1 MRGMK
6 HHRQAIARCG
16 AGAPSRKRRAR
27 AETILS
33 LNRIGGRRS
42 MALRLSAIV
51 LVLLGI
57 GGGYFEYGRL
67 GALIAVGAISAI
79 FFAIWINRTA

>member
-1 MRGMK
+1 MR
-6 HHRQAIARCG
+6 Q
-16 AGAPSRKRRAR
+16 
-27 AETILS
+27 
-33 LNRIGGRRS
+33 

-57 GGGYFEYGRL
+57 AGGYFEYGQI

-79 FFAIWINRTA
+79 FFAIWISRTA

>member
-1 MRGMK
+1 MRQM
-6 HHRQAIARCG
+6 
-16 AGAPSRKRRAR
+16 
-27 AETILS
+27 T
-33 LNRIGGRRS
+33 
-42 MALRLSAIV
+42 LRLSAIV